1 MRYSCSIYNRGFII
15 KSNIRLFF
23 LIGLFGLSVF
33 SGGKG
38 FSQTVTTLASTNNP
52 AVPAANICPGTLKV
66 PIYQFTLTTSGAL
79 NFTGL
84 NFTTNAGHLA
94 TDVIKY
100 QLWSSAT
107 NALGGATQVGVDLT
121 ASTGP
126 GLHTFAAFTRSV
138 NTTTRYFWI
147 TTDVSA
153 SPVNSNAITVAALTT
168 ANITVSAGTKAGSAS
183 IGGAQTLNAAGTVI
197 VSGGGTFCGSATLT
211 ASGGT
216 GGTIYW
222 QNTTSNG
229 TSTATPSTSQVVAAS
244 GTYYFRAASAGCWG
258 TQGSAA
264 VTISTA
270 NTITLGSDPTICRGL
285 TSANLTYSA
294 TTGTPNQ
301 YSIVYSNA
309 ATAQGF
315 VNVTNAALPASPIVL
330 VVPAAA
336 SAATYSFDL
345 TVRNST
351 TGCVSGT
358 YAKTIILNDVPA
370 APAITG
376 LASQPPSTTGLN
388 YSTASI
394 SGVTSYTW
402 TVTTGWS
409 ITGGQGTLAIV
420 VTSGAFG
427 QDGNITLTAG
437 NICGT
442 SSAFSRA
449 VSIAFPTPHGTVCDQ
464 CHITHTAAGGQ
475 LTSIAGNANLCI
487 SCHNPVGSA
496 SLKPFANSDKAIPG
510 TSGTSH
516 AWDKNAVNATYQ
528 TNTPTDAAMLA
539 RINSGQIICSTCH
552 NQHSQTYY
560 PYLRADNTG
569 DAMCKDCHSERNL
582 GTYLTNTVTNKSTHP
597 VGVSYNAADPRFI
610 ATPVSPVQLVGS
622 KVECSSCHKAHF
634 AGSSDG
640 NILRMTNNELLC
652 QNCHALKTA
661 NSTMEHKGM
670 TCVTCHD
677 AHEKGSTNIYLV
689 RTTIAT
695 PNSGSKA
702 VSFTA
707 DAGPGNFADATAP
720 FNGVCEV
727 CHTLTDHYTNTAG
740 GTSDARHVPATQKC
754 ITCHPHN
761 KGFAAQTDCFGCH
774 NAIAD
779 KPSVPGTRRQIVD
792 NLGNGTGTGGDF
804 KKTSHHFTGTIPTVD
819 DCVKCH
825 YMGDHK
831 SGTVKLLDPDQGFQT
846 VYSYDPLNKSGI
858 ESFCLNCH
866 DADGSNGDVTPFS
879 DNVTVPV
886 IDQALWTASSHKT
899 TGTAKANTCLAC
911 HDNGH
916 GSAKSTLLAVLPNQ
930 NAATLADP
938 DVEEEEFCLTCH
950 GGGAGG
956 IASKK
961 VHLAFSAY
969 TNTNNAGT
977 QTGTITRYFK
987 HDPTKS
993 YRKHVNGETGGAAF
1007 AAGGTQRHVECV
1019 DCHNPHGAVAGTATA
1034 PTLLPTLTGATG
1046 VEPTYTGIG
1055 APTGFTW
1062 MRPVTQEYQV
1072 CFKCHSSYTTL
1083 PTYLPDG
1090 ISNQT
1095 IVADGLKKL
1104 TTTANGQTP
1113 DSRDM
1118 ALQYNPN
1125 AASFHP
1131 VMAAGKNL
1139 NILAAAFR
1147 NGWTFSSRMYC
1158 TDCHNNPLA
1167 TTAGHGNGPH
1177 GSSNLHLL
1185 DKGNAGTAQ
1194 YNTVHADMGSNP
1206 NEVCSKCHAGPTN
1219 GSPSRFTK
1227 HAYHASPG
1235 ATGLA
1240 ECYACHDSHGSE
1252 AFHLI
1257 NFNRNGTGGCFT
1269 SVTTTTTNAFIHA
1282 DGTVKNSCVTTC
1294 HGVGH
1299 STTGKFYSPAY

>member
-1 MRYSCSIYNRGFII
+1 MRHSCSLYKSSLIRKGNIQLLVVMTLLGISVFAGNRGF
-15 KSNIRLFF
+15 
-23 LIGLFGLSVF
+23 
-33 SGGKG
+33 
-38 FSQTVTTLASTNNP
+38 SQ
-52 AVPAANICPGTLKV
+52 AATATWDL
-66 PIYQFTLTTSGAL
+66 
-79 NFTGL
+79 
-84 NFTTNAGHLA
+84 TTNATVA
-94 TDVIKY
+94 TSGNIT
-100 QLWSSAT
+100 AT
-107 NALGGATQVGVDLT
+107 TMTGTGVTLVGYTAGNGVQTNQWATTVNPVTQTTEYLQFT
-121 ASTGP
+121 ITSTC
-126 GLHTFAAFTRSV
+126 
-138 NTTTRYFWI
+138 
-147 TTDVSA
+147 
-153 SPVNSNAITVAALTT
+153 AALTVQSVSFLHLRNGT
-168 ANITVSAGTKAGSAS
+168 AGAFRLRYSVNGAAYTTISDITVSTTQTNYTSPAQSIAVPLGQVISFRLYGSTNPANS
-183 IGGAQTLNAAGTVI
+183 TNLYVKSFM
-197 VSGGGTFCGSATLT
+197 V
-211 ASGGT
+211 T
-216 GGTIYW
+216 G
-222 QNTTSNG
+222 TTSSLAPNVIIAAVPTGAICSG
-229 TSTATPSTSQVVAAS
+229 TSVTFTATPANGGTTPSYQWKLNGANTGTGLATYATAALTNGNTVSCDMTSNLCNAS
-244 GTYYFRAASAGCWG
+244 PATVS
-258 TQGSAA
+258 S
-264 VTISTA
+264 
-270 NTITLGSDPTICRGL
+270 NTITMT
-285 TSANLTYSA
+285 
-294 TTGTPNQ
+294 
-301 YSIVYSNA
+301 
-309 ATAQGF
+309 
-315 VNVTNAALPASPIVL
+315 VNS
-330 VVPAAA
+330 VPATPG
-336 SAATYSFDL
+336 S
-345 TVRNST
+345 
-351 TGCVSGT
+351 
-358 YAKTIILNDVPA
+358 
-370 APAITG
+370 ITG

-388 YSTASI
+388 YSITTV
-394 SGVTSYTW
+394 SGATTYTW
-402 TVTTGWS
+402 TVPTGWS

-420 VTSGAFG
+420 VTSGAVG
-427 QDGNITLTAG
+427 QSGNITVTAG

-442 SSAFSRA
+442 SAACSL
-449 VSIAFPTPHGTVCDQ
+449 VVTIAIPTPHGTVCNQ
-464 CHITHTAAGGQ
+464 CHITHTAPGGQ

-496 SLKPFANSDKAIPG
+496 SLKPFANTDKAIPG
-510 TSGTSH
+510 ISGTSH
-516 AWDKNAVNATYQ
+516 AWDKNAIDTTYQ
-528 TNTPTDAAMLA
+528 TNTPGDAGMLA
-539 RINSGQIICSTCH
+539 RISSGQIICSTCH

-560 PYLRADNTG
+560 PYLRADNSG
-569 DAMCKDCHSERNL
+569 DAMCKDCHSARNL
-582 GTYLTNTVTNKSTHP
+582 GTYLSNAATNKSSHP
-597 VGVSYNAADPRFI
+597 VGVTYNVADQRFL
-610 ATPVSPVQLVGS
+610 ATPTAPIELVGS

-640 NILRMTNNELLC
+640 NILRMTYSELLC
-652 QNCHALKTA
+652 QNCHAPKTTT
-661 NSTMEHKGM
+661 STMEHKGM

-677 AHEKGSTNIYLV
+677 VHEKGSTNIYLI
-689 RTTIAT
+689 RSTIAT

-702 VSFTA
+702 VSFAA
-707 DAGPGNFADATAP
+707 DTGPGNFADATAP

-754 ITCHPHN
+754 TTCHPHN
-761 KGFAAQTDCFGCH
+761 KGFAAQTDCLGCH
-774 NAIAD
+774 KAVTD

-792 NLGNGTGTGGDF
+792 NNGDGSGTGGDF
-804 KKTSHHFTGTIPTVD
+804 KKTSHHIMGAVPTAG

-831 SGTVKLLDPDQGFQT
+831 SGTVKLLDPDQGFLNI
-846 VYSYDPLNKSGI
+846 YSYNPLNKSGV

-866 DADGSNGDVTPFS
+866 DANGSNGDVTPFS

-886 IDQALWTASSHKT
+886 IDQAMWTASSHKT
-899 TGTAKANTCLAC
+899 TGTANANTCLAC

-930 NAATLADP
+930 NAATAADP

-950 GGGAGG
+950 SGGAGG

-961 VHLAFSAY
+961 VHLAFSTY
-969 TNTNNAGT
+969 TNTDNAGT

-1046 VEPTYTGIG
+1046 VEPSYTGIG
-1055 APTGFTW
+1055 APTSFTW
-1062 MRPVTQEYQV
+1062 MSPVTQEYQV

-1095 IVADGLKKL
+1095 FVADGLKKL
-1104 TTTANGQTP
+1104 TTSINGQTP

-1139 NILAAAFR
+1139 NVLATAFR

-1158 TDCHNNPLA
+1158 TNCHNNPLA
-1167 TTAGHGNGPH
+1167 TTPGHGNGPH

-1185 DKGNAGTAQ
+1185 DKGNTGTAQ
-1194 YNTVHADMGSNP
+1194 YNTVHASQGGNA
-1206 NEVCSKCHAGPTN
+1206 NEVCTKCHAGPTD

-1227 HAYHASPG
+1227 HAYHASP
-1235 ATGLA
+1235 TGTAKA

-1257 NFNRNGTGGCFT
+1257 NFNRNGTPACVT
-1269 SVTTTTTNAFIHA
+1269 SVTTTTTNAFVHVA
-1282 DGTVKNSCVTTC
+1282 GTAFNSCVTTC

-1299 STTGKFYSPAY
+1299 GIANKDYNPAY